1 MSFLK
6 VCFPFLN
13 SGCNWFCG
21 GQSLCWTLRVLLFA
35 LWLSH
40 CCWGQG
46 LLPSFGV
53 DTLRSVSKLQ
63 CEIGGARVLL
73 LGEEPLSTPPQK
85 LSIRKCTLVSPVTCC
100 VGSQS
105 TMILTLPLTPPQLWE
120 FRQLAQVSLGHCAHK
135 VSSANLVA
143 QNGWGQNLG
152 HPLVM
157 CLGLPWE
164 PLHQPRPFPP
174 VSVLLIAKGG
184 RHYCWTC
191 PSNRLT
197 CKTLPQALSL
207 QSCSCWNTQIS
218 ALLPMCSPWGVA
230 QISALPLNVGK
241 EVELCLCEHAVHEAA
256 VAGVPTPPFLND
268 EV

>member
-21 GQSLCWTLRVLLFA
+21 GQSLCWILRVLLFA

-105 TMILTLPLTPPQLWE
+105 TIILTLPLTPPQLWE

-164 PLHQPRPFPP
+164 PLR
-174 VSVLLIAKGG
+174 
-184 RHYCWTC
+184 
-191 PSNRLT
+191 
-197 CKTLPQALSL
+197 
-207 QSCSCWNTQIS
+207 
-218 ALLPMCSPWGVA
+218 
-230 QISALPLNVGK
+230 
-241 EVELCLCEHAVHEAA
+241 
-256 VAGVPTPPFLND
+256 
-268 EV
+268 